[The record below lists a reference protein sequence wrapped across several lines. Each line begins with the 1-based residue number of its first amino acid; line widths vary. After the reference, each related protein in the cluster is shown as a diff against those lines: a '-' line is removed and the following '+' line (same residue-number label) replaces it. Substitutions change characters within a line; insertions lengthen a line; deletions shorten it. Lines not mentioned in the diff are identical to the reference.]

1 MGLIWAAAMGLLVGA
16 LAKFIMPGKDPGG
29 LIVTM
34 LLGIGGGI
42 VGSTLGRTLGISSAS
57 GGGFRGLLSA
67 VIGAI
72 IILAVYRWF
81 TGRKASA

>member
-42 VGSTLGRTLGISSAS
+42 VGSTLGQTLGISSAA
-57 GGGFRGLLSA
+57 GGGFMGLLAA

-72 IILAVYRWF
+72 IILAAYRWF